1 MIDETKPSIPEQVYD
16 LETIEELRRIN
27 EVNVALI
34 RRQNQEI
41 EDLKHELDTVLTE
54 RDMLLCE
61 VSKLK
66 FEIEFAD
73 LKRIN
78 ELER

>member
-1 MIDETKPSIPEQVYD
+1 MIDETKPGIPEQHYD
-16 LETIEELRRIN
+16 LESIEELKRIN
-27 EVNVALI
+27 ENNVALI

-78 ELER
+78 DLER